1 MKKITNQPGSS
12 SIKAV
17 LAAALLALAV
27 FTPLAAQ
34 SPDLTAT
41 TSIPDSVL
49 DQVAEPSQNA
59 AQPAAKRYTI
69 KRRRA
74 VEPRRTYTQTRRA
87 APAAAVPAGR
97 TTVKAVAQG
106 AGVKITINSPSSLA
120 VKANNGSTMVLMDV
134 HGGRT
139 VVPGSSKVNGV
150 AIRWYM
156 AARDDGHSPA
166 IEAFSASAM
175 KMEMSQPSPNTVL
188 VWLWPSAGASA
199 NTVPAQSVAANKAA
213 VNSMSTM
220 RGGTSAPTAPSA
232 QANMMRSAAID
243 AVRRA
248 NEPNV
253 MVTAGGQAEMRSGS
267 TGAPS
272 AMLPASSRS
281 SLQANDPAPSPQSP
295 WQMLPAVVKGN
306 ATDIAKMIP
315 FTALGAEDPMKFS
328 GIARIRQLTVG
339 VSYPKKL
346 TGATLKF
353 KISHSP
359 ALLEEISSMKVEV
372 NHRTVAVLPL
382 MRKDYMGRVY
392 EIPIDPKLLGSFN
405 SITFGLIGS
414 YTLFCEDPNSPL
426 IWSEVLD
433 GKLVLDRQEVPGLYD
448 LAELPAPFFSTSQ
461 NTSVNLN
468 MMVGRQKGSVW
479 AGSVVAGWFGVQS
492 DYRPLNLKVS
502 DSLSAG
508 NVIAVMLES
517 ELPQVLAQYAV
528 GNPSIQLIPNPMGG
542 GAVLLVT
549 GSSEEQLRVA
559 AGALAFS
566 SLPMSGSRVAVQEFT
581 PPSKRNPYDAP
592 RWIPSDRPVRFGDL
606 IARDAMESVGLTAD
620 PIRLPFRLPPDLFL
634 QQTKGVPINLS
645 YRYTPGRNQT
655 NNRLDVFVD
664 NQLLQ
669 SYPLLSQWNDPEGAA
684 QTIKPGYKEYEKQ
697 RTFYI
702 TEAYNKPA
710 AAELQFRFAFDYTRE
725 NPCNDF
731 PFFAFRGRI
740 DPDSTIDLTNIPHYV
755 RMPDL
760 GLFVNNGYPYTKL
773 ADLSETVFSLPDNPS
788 TAERTALMAVC
799 ARFGAIT
806 GMAPYRHVL
815 INGAQTAPLGKDI
828 IAIRDDNGAALP
840 DTWRDALQLRA
851 QGGGFR
857 IRDNDLNDL
866 FNDTDGQ
873 LNRQEL
879 GDLLASQDG
888 QLSVMVSC
896 ERPDDKS
903 RCLVAM
909 LATGP
914 DMLDRMVA
922 AYMDPNLRTG
932 IKRDTA
938 VFGPEAVK
946 TARLAKAFYVG
957 NLPVADAVHLWLRNY
972 PLVWISLTLLL
983 ILIGVMSFRRY
994 RHLRQIVAQGGQQQ
1008 APGSTTP

>member
-1 MKKITNQPGSS
+1 MKKTSNQPLNLGV
-12 SIKAV
+12 KV
-17 LAAALLALAV
+17 LLAAALFALAV

-49 DQVAEPSQNA
+49 DQVAQPDEA
-59 AQPAAKRYTI
+59 TAQTTPKHYTVP
-69 KRRRA
+69 RTRSSS
-74 VEPRRTYTQTRRA
+74 PRRVVTRVRSFT
-87 APAAAVPAGR
+87 PVSAVPAAR
-97 TTVKAVAQG
+97 TTVRAVAQG
-106 AGVKITINSPSSLA
+106 SGVKLIINSPSSVA
-120 VKANNGSTMVLMDV
+120 VKANNGSTMVLLDV
-134 HGGRT
+134 HGGRP
-139 VVPGSSKVNGV
+139 VVPGSSKLNGV
-150 AIRWYM
+150 ALRWYM
-156 AARDDGHSPA
+156 ASRDDGQNPTV
-166 IEAFSASAM
+166 EAFSSSAM
-175 KMEMSQPSPNTVL
+175 KMEMSQPSPNTVI
-188 VWLWPSAGASA
+188 VWLWPTDVTSASA
-199 NTVPAQSVAANKAA
+199 A
-213 VNSMSTM
+213 
-220 RGGTSAPTAPSA
+220 SASA
-232 QANMMRSAAID
+232 QAPVQSSNVMQPNNGQSNMMRSNGTSNIIQSAPAS
-243 AVRRA
+243 
-248 NEPNV
+248 NV
-253 MVTAGGQAEMRSGS
+253 MVASGGQSEMR
-267 TGAPS
+267 TVVGANSMPN
-272 AMLPASSRS
+272 PA
-281 SLQANDPAPSPQSP
+281 LAPTKDPALLHTSEPEPTPQSP
-295 WQMLPAVVKGN
+295 WQMLPAVVSGD
-306 ATDIAKMIP
+306 ASDIAKMIP

-328 GIARIRQLTVG
+328 GIARIRTLMVG

-346 TGATLKF
+346 TGAVLKF
-353 KISHSP
+353 RVSHSP
-359 ALLEEISSMKVEV
+359 ALLEEISSMKVEI
-372 NHRTVAVLPL
+372 NHRTIAVLPL
-382 MRKDYMGRVY
+382 MRKDYLGRVY

-405 SITFGLIGS
+405 SVTFSLIGS
-414 YTLFCEDPNSPL
+414 YTLRCEDPNSPL

-433 GKLVLDRQEVPGLYD
+433 GKLVLDRHEIPGLYD
-448 LAELPAPFFSTSQ
+448 LAELPSPFFSTSQ
-461 NTSVNLN
+461 NTSVKLN

-492 DYRPLNLKVS
+492 DYRPLNLNVS
-502 DSLSAG
+502 DALVAG

-517 ELPQVLAQYAV
+517 ELPPIMARFAV

-559 AGALAFS
+559 AGALAFA

-581 PPSKRNPYDAP
+581 PPSKRNMYDAP

-606 IARDAMESVGLTAD
+606 IARDVMESVGLTAD

-710 AAELQFRFAFDYTRE
+710 ASELQFRFAFDYTRE

-731 PFFAFRGRI
+731 PFFAFRGRV
-740 DPDSTIDLTNIPHYV
+740 DPDSTIDLTGIPHYV

-760 GLFVNNGYPYTKL
+760 GLFVNNGYPYTKM

-788 TAERTALMAVC
+788 TAERTAFMAVC

-840 DTWRDALQLRA
+840 DAWRDALQLRA

-857 IRDNDLNDL
+857 IRDNDINDL

-896 ERPDDKS
+896 ERPDDKT
-903 RCLVAM
+903 RTIVAM

-922 AYMDPNLRTG
+922 GFMDPQLRSG

-938 VFGPEAVK
+938 VFGPEAIK

-957 NLPVADAVHLWLRNY
+957 KLPVADAVHLWLRNY
-972 PLVWISLTLLL
+972 PLVWISITLLL
-983 ILIGVMSFRRY
+983 IVLGILSFRRY
-994 RHLRQIVAQGGQQQ
+994 RYLRQIVAQGGQQ
-1008 APGSTTP
+1008 PVSGSPTP